1 MAESAAANGVAKK
14 FVGTQ
19 EAEYTYKCTSNP
31 QVSYWQFQ
39 PEYDLTVELS
49 KGQVLE

>member
-19 EAEYTYKCTSNP
+19 EAEYTYKCTGNP